1 MDRIELSN
9 LSRQFL
15 FRRKHVGKAK
25 SVSAKEAGS
34 EMNPAV
40 ADATRVHE
48 VRVGPDTENV
58 FDDHFWKKTDLVIN
72 GMRGASLSRCSP
84 LALTRVS
91 APRCVV
97 IDRSAGQHDR
107 PSVH

>member
-25 SVSAKEAGS
+25 SLSAKEAGT

-40 ADATRVHE
+40 EAATRVHE
-48 VRVGPDTENV
+48 VRVGPDTEDV
-58 FDDHFWKKTDLVIN
+58 FTDQYWKKLDIVLN
-72 GMRGASLSRCSP
+72 G
-84 LALTRVS
+84 T
-91 APRCVV
+91 PRCRRRCVGCAAHSCDVV
-97 IDRSAGQHDR
+97 CVDSGGAAA
-107 PSVH
+107 VA